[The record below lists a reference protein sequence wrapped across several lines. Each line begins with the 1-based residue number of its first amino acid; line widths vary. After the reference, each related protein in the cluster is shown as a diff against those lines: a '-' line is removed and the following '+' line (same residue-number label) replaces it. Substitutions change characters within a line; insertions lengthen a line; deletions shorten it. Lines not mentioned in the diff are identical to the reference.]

1 MKKKSNCQ
9 NRVSQVEELLK
20 IKCSRKG
27 ISYVIDKRRF
37 SEEQKYDKLFFVL
50 EYFLAPCISFYWS
63 VCD

>member
-9 NRVSQVEELLK
+9 NKVSQVEELLK

-37 SEEQKYDKLFFVL
+37 SEEQKYDKQIGRAHV
-50 EYFLAPCISFYWS
+50 
-63 VCD
+63 